1 MEGKSVTSRNWV
13 KLFLTTLMVG
23 GLTTVIVGFVIRWRE
38 FLPYFSEFK
47 IIDIISAIIWLIG
60 MGFLF
65 SVVSQLGFFAYLTVH
80 RFGLGIFKSIWNAV
94 QILLILV
101 AIFDLFYYTRSQNNL
116 ISYIILSVVLVIV
129 GLIVAW
135 IKSKQTNKT
144 SFIPALFLMIVVTIV
159 EWVPALKVGSRNW
172 MFYIMFFGLLSCNTY
187 QLLTLHKLN
196 ALSERQRHNITKAKT
211 GKINQTKNRPSN

>member
-1 MEGKSVTSRNWV
+1 MTSRNWV

-38 FLPYFSEFK
+38 FLPYFTEFK
-47 IIDIISAIIWLIG
+47 IMDIISTVIWLIG

-65 SVVSQLGFFAYLTVH
+65 SVISQLGFFAYLTVH
-80 RFGLGIFKSIWNAV
+80 QFGLGIFKSGFLWNAV
-94 QILLILV
+94 QVLLIVV
-101 AIFDLFYYTRSQNNL
+101 ATFDLFYYTRSQNSL
-116 ISYIILSVVLVIV
+116 ISYIVLSAVLVIV

-144 SFIPALFLMIVVTIV
+144 SFIPAMFLIIVVTIV
-159 EWVPALKVGSRNW
+159 EWVPALKVGSKNW
-172 MFYIMFFGLLSCNTY
+172 MFYIMFFGLLSCNIY

-196 ALSERQRHNITKAKT
+196 ASSEQQRQTKA
-211 GKINQTKNRPSN
+211 NARKNKLNKKPSI